1 VKLNLHS
8 NRMIVRLR
16 YTGLILVLFL
26 LTGFN
31 LLVAQPEFGL
41 SGEANES
48 KIVSAFWLPDFQQIS
63 ANTVQERL
71 VARNGQ
77 PAHPVN
83 YKKTRPK
90 GNVLPRTEIPSLIS
104 ENVRCFT
111 GREVSTTAFPTLT
124 WISRPAGNPLT
135 IRPPPSPAIS

>member
-1 VKLNLHS
+1 LNLHS
-8 NRMIVRLR
+8 KRIIVRLR

-41 SGEANES
+41 SGEAKES
-48 KIVSAFWLPDFQQIS
+48 KIVSAFWLPEFQQIS

-104 ENVRCFT
+104 ENIRCFT
-111 GREVSTTAFPTLT
+111 RWILHSTALPSDTRIAQ
-124 WISRPAGNPLT
+124 PAVNPMI
-135 IRPPPSPAIS
+135 IRPPPGGVLS